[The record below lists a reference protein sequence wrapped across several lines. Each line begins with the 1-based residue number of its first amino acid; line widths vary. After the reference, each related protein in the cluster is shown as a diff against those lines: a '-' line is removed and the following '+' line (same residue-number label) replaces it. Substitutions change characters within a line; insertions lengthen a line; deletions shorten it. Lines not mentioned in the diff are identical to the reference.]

1 MEWQVSGPNSF
12 SVVMVLFFRY
22 LNGQCC
28 VNALFN
34 FVQLHIIDLHFM
46 FRIMIDL
53 REIGHD
59 MDWIHLA

>member
-1 MEWQVSGPNSF
+1 MEWQVSGLSSF
-12 SVVMVLFFRY
+12 SVVMVLFFSY

-28 VNALFN
+28 ISAVFN
-34 FVQLHIIDLHFM
+34 FVQLHLI